1 MGIIT
6 DEIEILEASKNISK
20 YWKNYSKEQILAG
33 FDEVMDKVKAR
44 PVPDWDKIENN

>member
-6 DEIEILEASKNISK
+6 DEIINLEASTNLLK
-20 YWKNYSKEQILAG
+20 YWKDYSKEQIFAG